1 MNQPLRVRAS
11 RVRLGRDDYRVLR
24 PARPPLRAFLYDDR
38 RWALAM
44 YADRAAVHVLA
55 TAWALATRSRH
66 SLVYLPIR
74 TNTPPDGLHD
84 VPEPLDIVL
93 MHHSAQ
99 FPASRWPAVRT
110 RLGPGHLQ
118 TTRLP
123 HDALPHEVNHERV
136 RHRENRDHLRFDVA
150 ARTLFITGGPESFRR
165 EGAQLRP
172 LLTDTP
178 TDANHHHLCAEINA
192 GRWGEVSGGT
202 CAALLHVEYNDTWRL

>member
-24 PARPPLRAFLYDDR
+24 PARPPLRAFLHDDR

-93 MHHSAQ
+93 MHHSA
-99 FPASRWPAVRT
+99 
-110 RLGPGHLQ
+110 HL
-118 TTRLP
+118 L
-123 HDALPHEVNHERV
+123 
-136 RHRENRDHLRFDVA
+136 
-150 ARTLFITGGPESFRR
+150 
-165 EGAQLRP
+165 P
-172 LLTDTP
+172 LLTNTP
-178 TDANHHHLCAEINA
+178 TDANHHLCAEINA

-202 CAALLHVEYNDTWRL
+202 CAALLHVEYNDTWKL